1 MKPRAFCIA
10 ILGAESTGKSTL
22 ARDLAARLVQRTGQ
36 RVAWVD
42 ETLRAWCDAAGR
54 TPRPDEQMA
63 IARAHHARID
73 AAAGSHDWVV
83 ADTTAIMTA
92 VYSQLLFGDPT
103 LNDYAWDRQ
112 RHVDLT
118 LLTALDL
125 DWVPDGHQRD
135 GPQVRDPVDRR
146 VREMLLRARLPFS
159 VIGGQGDLRL
169 AQAWAALGPAL
180 RDLGEAP
187 SSGGLFSGLLDKG
200 GPPNRAGAHQGWS
213 CACCEPDAE
222 RILRHPPSSPATGA
236 P

>member
-54 TPRPDEQMA
+54 TPRPEEQMA
-63 IARAHHARID
+63 IARDHHARID
-73 AAAGSHDWVV
+73 SAAASHDWVV

-92 VYSQLLFGDPT
+92 VYSQLLFGDHT
-103 LNDYAWDRQ
+103 LDDDAWDRH
-112 RHVDLT
+112 RRMDLT

-125 DWVPDGHQRD
+125 AWVPDGHQRD

-159 VIGGQGDLRL
+159 VIGGHGESRL

-180 RDLGEAP
+180 RDFGEAP
-187 SSGGLFSGLLDKG
+187 SSGGLFTGLLDPNG
-200 GPPNRAGAHQGWS
+200 RSGPARVHRRWS
-213 CACCEPDAE
+213 CECCEPAAE
-222 RILRHPPSSPATGA
+222 RALRNPFSTPGSGA
-236 P
+236 R